1 MTLKNTLKTSLTGLR
16 THRLRSFLTIFGI
29 TIGITSIMLVIS
41 LGGGASAFIL
51 GQIQS
56 MGSKTIVVAP
66 GRHPEGPNDFAGL
79 FLDSLKER
87 DLKAILNKSNA
98 PYVADAMPIVF
109 GTARFGYRNDTYQ
122 ATILGGGSSENN
134 NVMAEIFDIYPA
146 QGEFFSADDVRS
158 RASVVVIGEKIRK
171 ELFEDVANP
180 LGEKLKINGKSF
192 RIVAVL
198 PEKGQV
204 SFFNFDDMALLPYTT
219 AGQYLLGRK
228 YFDRI
233 IVSADSEEHITAT
246 VEDLKRIVRENHN
259 ITDTKKDDF
268 FVETQVDL
276 AERIKTVTTALTVFL
291 VAVAGIALFVGGVG
305 IMNIMLVS
313 VTERTREIG
322 LRKALG
328 AKSRDILTQ
337 FLFEAVIL
345 TGIGGALGILIG
357 ASLSFII
364 SLGIAR
370 FALPSWS
377 FSFPY
382 LGALLGL
389 LVSLGIGLIFGIY
402 PARTASRKSPMEALR
417 YE

>member
-1 MTLKNTLKTSLTGLR
+1 MLLKHTLKTSLTGLR

-29 TIGITSIMLVIS
+29 MIGITAIMLVIS
-41 LGGGASAFIL
+41 LGGGASQFIL
-51 GQIQS
+51 GQIQG

-66 GRHPEGPNDFAGL
+66 GRQPEGPNDFAGL

-87 DLKAILNKSNA
+87 DLKAIENKSNA
-98 PYVADAMPIVF
+98 PYVKDAMPIVF
-109 GTARFGYRNDTYQ
+109 GTARFGYGNDTYQ
-122 ATILGGGSSENN
+122 ATILGGGSSEKNN
-134 NVMAEIFDIYPA
+134 IMAEIFDIYPA
-146 QGEFFSADDVRS
+146 QGIFFSADDVKS
-158 RASVVVIGEKIRK
+158 RASVVVIGNKIKK
-171 ELFEDVANP
+171 ELFEDVADP
-180 LGEKLKINGKSF
+180 VGEKLKINGKNF
-192 RIVAVL
+192 RIVGVL

-204 SFFNFDDMALLPYTT
+204 SFFNFDDMALMPYTT

-233 IVSADSEEHITAT
+233 IVSADSEEHINAT
-246 VEDLKRIVRENHN
+246 VEDLRRTVRENHN
-259 ITDTKKDDF
+259 ITDPKKDDF

-276 AERIKTVTTALTVFL
+276 AERIKTVTTALTLFL
-291 VAVAGIALFVGGVG
+291 IAVASIALFVGGIG

-328 AKSRDILTQ
+328 ATGRDILAQ

-357 ASLSFII
+357 AFLSFVI

-370 FALPSWS
+370 FALSTWV
-377 FSFPY
+377 FTFPW

-389 LVSLGIGLIFGIY
+389 LVSLGVGLVFGIY
-402 PARTASRKSPMEALR
+402 PARAASQKSPMEALR

>member
-1 MTLKNTLKTSLTGLR
+1 
-16 THRLRSFLTIFGI
+16 
-29 TIGITSIMLVIS
+29 
-41 LGGGASAFIL
+41 
-51 GQIQS
+51 
-56 MGSKTIVVAP
+56 
-66 GRHPEGPNDFAGL
+66 
-79 FLDSLKER
+79 
-87 DLKAILNKSNA
+87 
-98 PYVADAMPIVF
+98 
-109 GTARFGYRNDTYQ
+109 
-122 ATILGGGSSENN
+122 
-134 NVMAEIFDIYPA
+134 
-146 QGEFFSADDVRS
+146 
-158 RASVVVIGEKIRK
+158 
-171 ELFEDVANP
+171 
-180 LGEKLKINGKSF
+180 
-192 RIVAVL
+192 
-198 PEKGQV
+198 
-204 SFFNFDDMALLPYTT
+204 MALLPYTT